1 MTAAS
6 TSPASAASADEPDM
20 TPREVIK
27 TISGLLIGMFVSI
40 LAGTVVST
48 SLPIIIHDIGG
59 DQTAFTWVVTATL
72 LTTAIFTPIWGKL
85 ADLFNRKML
94 IQTAMIIFVGA
105 TAIAG
110 FAQDPGTMIA
120 FRALQGVGAGGLAA
134 LGQILMAD
142 VISPRER
149 GRYIAGQVAV
159 EAVKT
164 LHSIVRLRHEGLH
177 LHIRRCQQCA

>member
-110 FAQDPGTMIA
+110 FAQDPGTSRIGSWPTWLL
-120 FRALQGVGAGGLAA
+120 ALPSRSGSFVSRELAA
-134 LGQILMAD
+134 CGTMPPCSSMTASL
-142 VISPRER
+142 R
-149 GRYIAGQVAV
+149 GKRGAPPTPEVPHVRGEPPVAGSGAP
-159 EAVKT
+159 AT
-164 LHSIVRLRHEGLH
+164 
-177 LHIRRCQQCA
+177 